1 MNLELTILEY
11 LRDKHGYEEGDTTQ
25 YSKEYALDPER
36 IKRFNLSTHKRRR
49 RTPPLLHTMYVDKI
63 LTDVK
68 AVQTLS
74 RLNRCHPKKKDT
86 FVLDFANTAD
96 AFLHKLPVLKG
107 EDLTEGLIEA
117 IDFDLYCLVKGV
129 ELKIELQNENA
140 AIDPIPADSP
150 KGMAQPEMQK
160 LSDILDEWNGI
171 NWLNVELAKK
181 QLDELPQRL
190 QADLSFV
197 NAAKNSNIQT
207 AQQQCNNSLMM
218 IVAQMLSENTEFCR
232 NISTIRSS

>member
-1 MNLELTILEY
+1 
-11 LRDKHGYEEGDTTQ
+11 
-25 YSKEYALDPER
+25 
-36 IKRFNLSTHKRRR
+36 
-49 RTPPLLHTMYVDKI
+49 MYVDKI

-117 IDFDLYCLVKGV
+117 IDFDQYCLVKGV

-140 AIDPIPADSP
+140 AIDPIPVGSP
-150 KGMAQPEMQK
+150 KGKAQPEMQK

-232 NISTIRSS
+232 NYLDNPEFMNFINQRVFQAAYEGVRHNNA